1 MQIFQFLSLK
11 VGIDYSAAAM
21 NILMTPRQLHLVIDA
36 LSSIDSGISHSL
48 FSKFI
53 MALTGFSS
61 KVLKKI
67 DVLVIFVK

>member
-11 VGIDYSAAAM
+11 VGIDYSAGGM
-21 NILMTPRQLHLVIDA
+21 SILMTPRQLHLVIDA

-53 MALTGFSS
+53 MGLTGFSLFS
-61 KVLKKI
+61 FLAFFEKNL
-67 DVLVIFVK
+67 LV

>member
-11 VGIDYSAAAM
+11 VGIDYSAAAV

-53 MALTGFSS
+53 MALTGFSLFS
-61 KVLKKI
+61 FLAFFEKNL
-67 DVLVIFVK
+67 LV